1 MTVSTNSVSAQFV
14 RITESCLLQ
23 RRRANDL
30 SPVSS
35 FFTIITIIIT
45 IILLIIIIV
54 IIITIIKR
62 SSTLFHRKQSPFLLF
77 SFSFNKYCVTGN
89 TAFCFSSNYTY
100 AALLAFNLRLLLKTY
115 LQIQRVPEHLACS
128 FAASHLLSQHT
139 HVHTRRENDFLVLNY
154 SKYFLAWCLISLRE
168 SFHVIPKFKSQ
179 TKITVPPLCGI
190 SGNTTTTAEM
200 LQIRAIT
207 SQSE

>member
-1 MTVSTNSVSAQFV
+1 MRTKETNLAIFERATKRGGSWTHALIRFMSINFSIFHKDIKMTVSTNSVSAQFV

-62 SSTLFHRKQSPFLLF
+62 SSTLFHRKQSHFLLF

-154 SKYFLAWCLISLRE
+154 SKYFLA
-168 SFHVIPKFKSQ
+168 
-179 TKITVPPLCGI
+179 
-190 SGNTTTTAEM
+190 
-200 LQIRAIT
+200 
-207 SQSE
+207 